1 MRDRVNSVVTKV
13 TTCEYSVSAF
23 ANVYRRRSNA
33 KQPTSTVSSSHE
45 TFQREGAKSNAHVGK
60 KFEQDAANFLAKSE
74 GWVLQSEVE
83 IPVGFDRKKWHAFDL
98 VCENP
103 NVIIECKSHKWTK
116 GGNVPSAKITT
127 WNEAMFYFSLAPPD
141 YRKILFVLRDARYGH
156 GETLAAYYLRTHG
169 HLIPP
174 GVELWEYDETADN
187 ATRIK

>member
-1 MRDRVNSVVTKV
+1 MPVRLCIGSNSTLVGAPRKTLMP
-13 TTCEYSVSAF
+13 
-23 ANVYRRRSNA
+23 

-45 TFQREGAKSNAHVGK
+45 TFQREGAESNAHVGRD
-60 KFEQDAANFLAKSE
+60 FEKVAERFFASIE
-74 GWVLQSEVE
+74 GWVLQSNVQ
-83 IPVGFDRKKWHAFDL
+83 IPIGFDRKKPHAFDL
-98 VCENP
+98 VSENP
-103 NVIIECKSHKWTK
+103 KVIIECKSHTWTK
-116 GGNVPSAKITT
+116 CGNMPSAKITT
-127 WNEAMFYFSLAPPD
+127 WNEAMLYFSLVPPD